1 MQTSGAMRRESAKLY
16 QRHCERSEAIHG
28 AAKRKNGLLRFAR
41 NDVETRAPRSGSSP
55 CGGCEAAVSKG
66 PNAPTA

>member
-1 MQTSGAMRRESAKLY
+1 MKSSGAVRRENAKLY

-41 NDVETRAPRSGSSP
+41 NDVEAATPRSVRSL
-55 CGGCEAAVSKG
+55 
-66 PNAPTA
+66 